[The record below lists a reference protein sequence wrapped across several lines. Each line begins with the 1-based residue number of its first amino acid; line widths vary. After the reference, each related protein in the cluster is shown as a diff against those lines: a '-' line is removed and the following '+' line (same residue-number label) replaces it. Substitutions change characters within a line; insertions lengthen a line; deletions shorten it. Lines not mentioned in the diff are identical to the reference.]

1 MNKKYFRIWLVHGF
15 LVDYREQ
22 EREWIQQQR
31 AEHRDQ
37 EEENS
42 SLLRTKIPF
51 SDAQPHTISGRHGW
65 TSTHFRAGSFIVTV
79 TVTWEEKNARHHHF
93 WKKER
98 SKKKKSL
105 NSTQRRSRWGCGGQ
119 CGTVEGAWVFIT
131 GEIYILFS
139 SSDFCHLG
147 QVCYLIICA
156 LFASSL

>member
-1 MNKKYFRIWLVHGF
+1 MFWWRLVQRIYKEMNKKYFRIWLVHGF

-98 SKKKKSL
+98 SKKKKIPKL
-105 NSTQRRSRWGCGGQ
+105 NTEKIQVGLWGAVWHSGRGVSFYNRRDLHF
-119 CGTVEGAWVFIT
+119 VF
-131 GEIYILFS
+131 
-139 SSDFCHLG
+139 
-147 QVCYLIICA
+147 
-156 LFASSL
+156 